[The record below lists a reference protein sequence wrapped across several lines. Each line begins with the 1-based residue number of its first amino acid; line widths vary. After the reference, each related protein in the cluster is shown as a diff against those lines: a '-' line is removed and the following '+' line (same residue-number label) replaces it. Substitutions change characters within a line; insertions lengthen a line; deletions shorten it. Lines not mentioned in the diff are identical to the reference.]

1 MKKPGKQELWQAAT
15 CLLCV
20 IAVGRLIDILGN
32 SEFGGGYV
40 SGRLF
45 WLADKG
51 WVLLLLALLLSFV
64 LRRAA
69 AWLFL
74 AASLLCWPLYLY
86 VMFPG
91 VARWIIRTLLPYVI
105 WENALV
111 ANVIWDKW
119 LIAGILALIAAT
131 YVCVRNL
138 SPIVGA
144 RSR

>member
-1 MKKPGKQELWQAAT
+1 MRKPGKQELGQAT
-15 CLLCV
+15 SFLLCV
-20 IAVGRLIDILGN
+20 ILVGQLIDRLGN

-40 SGRLF
+40 SGRIF
-45 WLADKG
+45 YLADRG
-51 WVLLLLALLLSFV
+51 CVLLLLALLLTFV
-64 LRRAA
+64 FWRAA

-91 VARWIIRTLLPYVI
+91 VARWMIRKLVPSVT

-119 LIAGILALIAAT
+119 LIVGILALILAM

-138 SPIVGA
+138 SPIA
-144 RSR
+144 RAKS

>member
-1 MKKPGKQELWQAAT
+1 MKKPGKQELWQTASF
-15 CLLCV
+15 LLCV
-20 IAVGRLIDILGN
+20 ILVGRLIDRLGN
-32 SEFGGGYV
+32 SEFSGGYV

-51 WVLLLLALLLSFV
+51 WVLLLLALLMTIVF
-64 LRRAA
+64 RRAA

-74 AASLLCWPLYLY
+74 AASLLWWPLYLY

-91 VARWIIRTLLPYVI
+91 VTRWMIRTLLPYVI

-119 LIAGILALIAAT
+119 LIAGILALIVAM

-138 SPIVGA
+138 SPLVRA
-144 RSR
+144 KS